1 MSMPNPYPI
10 DLRERAVRAYEAG
23 DGTYAAVADRFSVNL
38 WTLWRWVQRRRATG
52 TVAACDKRGGWSS
65 PVVLEVM
72 HAIVRDTP
80 DAPTGELTRV
90 YTRRV
95 PLAHRVHRSSVLR
108 ALRRTGYV
116 FKKPVRGPRNRTGP
130 TSAPSAPRSASGP
143 RGSIPR
149 GSCLWMNRARIWRW
163 AGRMRGS
170 SGGPS
175 WSTRGRC
182 IGGTT

>member
-1 MSMPNPYPI
+1 MPNPYPI
-10 DLRERAVRAYEAG
+10 ELRERAVRAYEAG
-23 DGTYAAVADRFSVNL
+23 DGMYAAVADRFSVNL

-52 TVAACDKRGGWSS
+52 TVGACDKRGGWAS

-80 DAPTGELTRV
+80 DATTGELTRV
-90 YTRRV
+90 YNRRV

-116 FKKPVRGPRNRTGP
+116 FKKTVRGPRNRTGP

-143 RGSIPR
+143 RG
-149 GSCLWMNRARIWRW
+149 
-163 AGRMRGS
+163 
-170 SGGPS
+170 
-175 WSTRGRC
+175 
-182 IGGTT
+182 

>member
-1 MSMPNPYPI
+1 MYSLWAGFMITGY
-10 DLRERAVRAYEAG
+10 LFGRASGITMFAG
-23 DGTYAAVADRFSVNL
+23 LVILFFNL

-52 TVAACDKRGGWSS
+52 TVTACDKRGGWAS

-116 FKKPVRGPRNRTGP
+116 FKKPSAARGTGP
-130 TSAPSAPRSASGP
+130 ARRPRQARRVPPVGHGGRS
-143 RGSIPR
+143 
-149 GSCLWMNRARIWRW
+149 RAARVC
-163 AGRMRGS
+163 G
-170 SGGPS
+170 
-175 WSTRGRC
+175 
-182 IGGTT
+182 

>member
-10 DLRERAVRAYEAG
+10 ELRERAVRAYEAG

-52 TVAACDKRGGWSS
+52 TVAACDKRGGWAS

-80 DAPTGELTRV
+80 DATTGELTRV
-90 YTRRV
+90 YNRRV

-116 FKKPVRGPRNRTGP
+116 FKKPSAARGTGP
-130 TSAPSAPRSASGP
+130 ARRPRQARRVPPVGHEGRS
-143 RGSIPR
+143 
-149 GSCLWMNRARIWRW
+149 RAARVC
-163 AGRMRGS
+163 G
-170 SGGPS
+170 
-175 WSTRGRC
+175 
-182 IGGTT
+182 

>member
-23 DGTYAAVADRFSVNL
+23 DGMYAAVADRFSVNL

-116 FKKPVRGPRNRTGP
+116 FKKNVRGPRNRTGP
-130 TSAPSAPRSASGP
+130 TSAPSAPRSTSGP
-143 RGSIPR
+143 RG
-149 GSCLWMNRARIWRW
+149 
-163 AGRMRGS
+163 
-170 SGGPS
+170 
-175 WSTRGRC
+175 
-182 IGGTT
+182 